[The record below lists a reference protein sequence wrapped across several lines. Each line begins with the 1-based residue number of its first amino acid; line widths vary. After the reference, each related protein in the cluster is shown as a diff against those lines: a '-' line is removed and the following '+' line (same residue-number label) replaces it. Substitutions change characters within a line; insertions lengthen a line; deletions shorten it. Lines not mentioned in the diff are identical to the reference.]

1 MKKKIIFQKCNFNN
15 IYFLFYV
22 ISIFINLLIENY
34 IYPDKSRIQD
44 EKELNSYILPV
55 KILLDIYIQNLSDF
69 LAIIPHLIR
78 NRLLKKKQSKISSVE
93 IENTKDSEDL
103 KLIYNDKNISITN
116 KKIKTILL
124 YIILIGILD
133 FFEKLSLI
141 LYLIIYSNDNYN
153 SYSFS
158 CITPFEIIFQFICSY
173 FILKIKFYKLQYF
186 SLFLNLG
193 IFIIILIIDIF
204 NFKRAE
210 YSWDGKVYIFY
221 LFNIIS
227 YSFEFSLGKKIVLYG
242 FISIYL
248 LIFIRGSVE
257 LILSLLFSLILYLS
271 KKDVFI
277 KMGFFFSYKDYIG
290 LMIAKIFS
298 GFFSTLFVWLILD
311 RFSPNYFPLSL
322 ILYEFISFIINII
335 YNSNY
340 INAIKKNWDLYI
352 RIFLYLI
359 SFIGVMIHNEI
370 IVINICNLGSDTK
383 YFLDLQVESDELF
396 AKTDNPEIM
405 KRFDSLIEINSD
417 NPDINVNENETDN

>member
-1 MKKKIIFQKCNFNN
+1 M
-15 IYFLFYV
+15 
-22 ISIFINLLIENY
+22 
-34 IYPDKSRIQD
+34 
-44 EKELNSYILPV
+44 
-55 KILLDIYIQNLSDF
+55 
-69 LAIIPHLIR
+69 
-78 NRLLKKKQSKISSVE
+78 
-93 IENTKDSEDL
+93 
-103 KLIYNDKNISITN
+103 
-116 KKIKTILL
+116 
-124 YIILIGILD
+124 
-133 FFEKLSLI
+133 
-141 LYLIIYSNDNYN
+141 
-153 SYSFS
+153 
-158 CITPFEIIFQFICSY
+158 
-173 FILKIKFYKLQYF
+173 
-186 SLFLNLG
+186 
-193 IFIIILIIDIF
+193 
-204 NFKRAE
+204 
-210 YSWDGKVYIFY
+210 
-221 LFNIIS
+221 
-227 YSFEFSLGKKIVLYG
+227 
-242 FISIYL
+242 
-248 LIFIRGSVE
+248 IFIRGSVE